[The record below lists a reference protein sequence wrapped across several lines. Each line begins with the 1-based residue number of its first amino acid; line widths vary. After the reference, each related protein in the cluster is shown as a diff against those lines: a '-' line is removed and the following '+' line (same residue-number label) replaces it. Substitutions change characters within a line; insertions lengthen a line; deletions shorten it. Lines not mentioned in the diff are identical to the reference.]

1 MARWGCMGI
10 AYNPWGG
17 QGPEA
22 KTLLFEVLKK
32 ACGDLQG
39 WPKTL
44 RQQELRTEVS
54 LTLAREVARQ
64 LSMRVQV
71 QDLVA

>member
-1 MARWGCMGI
+1 MGI